1 MRHEQP
7 TETAGKTQAGGLRER
22 LRFAGLEAGQTEL
35 LRRHRPLLE
44 KRAGEGLRDLFQ
56 RYQSFPE
63 AARHFVS
70 ESQVDRLHDLLIS
83 HWNVLTDARFDG
95 LYAERAKLVADT
107 AERMGLDPRWTM
119 AGHAVVLE
127 HLVSGVLET
136 MVPAPFLPSS
146 KRRMEEARALISAL
160 LRLVMVDAEIALSLR
175 FNGER
180 MRHDAELKT
189 CQAENRTETLG
200 LLSALAT
207 ALEEGGAGHRLPE
220 DGPEDYAETVARL
233 NAGLERIAASLETV
247 GRAGDEAAGLV
258 RTLGEGAER
267 LSALAGR

>member
-160 LRLVMVDAEIALSLR
+160 VRLVMVDAEIALSLR

-180 MRHDAELKT
+180 MRYDAELKT
-189 CQAENRTETLG
+189 SQAENRAETLG

-220 DGPEDYAETVARL
+220 DGPED
-233 NAGLERIAASLETV
+233 
-247 GRAGDEAAGLV
+247 
-258 RTLGEGAER
+258 
-267 LSALAGR
+267 